1 MSNLYAVIMAGGVGS
16 RFWPMSRKNH
26 PKQFIDIL
34 GTGETLIQATFRR
47 LQKIFPT
54 DNILVVTNEDYV
66 SLVKQQLP
74 LIHERNILSEPNRK
88 NTAPCIAYAA
98 WKIYKRNPDAVMLV
112 APSDHVIAKEDE
124 FYAVVDRGLK
134 YVSHYPHLL
143 TLGITPSRPDT
154 GYGYIQYDTTEKLEF
169 GVYAVKTFTEK
180 PSTELAKQFIESGEF
195 VWNSGMFLWSVQA
208 ILHQMEI
215 LMPEEHALFAEQASA
230 FDTTEESKA
239 IESIYAMVRNIS
251 IDYGVMEKS
260 DQVYVL
266 NADIGWSD
274 LGTWGSLFEELT
286 RGKKKHKNAVI
297 GDQVMMYDTQHCIVH
312 VPKNKLVVI
321 QGLEGFI
328 VAENEGVLLIC
339 KMEDEQKIKNLV
351 NEVKIEKGEQYL

>member
-1 MSNLYAVIMAGGVGS
+1 MSHVYAVIMAGGVGS
-16 RFWPMSRKNH
+16 RFWPMSRKDH

-47 LQKIFPT
+47 LQKICST
-54 DNILVVTNEDYV
+54 ENILVVTNEDYV

-74 LIHERNILSEPNRK
+74 LVLHHNILSEPSRK

-98 WKIYKRNPDAVMLV
+98 SKIYKRSPDAVMLV
-112 APSDHVIAKEDE
+112 APSDHLITKEEE
-124 FYAVVDRGLK
+124 FYAVVDKGLK

-169 GVYAVKTFTEK
+169 GVHPVKTFTEK
-180 PSTELAKQFIESGEF
+180 PSAELAKQFIESGEF
-195 VWNSGMFLWSVQA
+195 VWNSGMFLWSAQA
-208 ILHQMEI
+208 ILHEMEI
-215 LMPEEHALFAEQASA
+215 NMPEEHALFAEHASA
-230 FDTTEESKA
+230 YDTPEEPKA
-239 IESIYAMVRNIS
+239 IARIYTMVRNIS

-260 DQVYVL
+260 EHVYVL

-274 LGTWGSLFEELT
+274 LGTWGALFEELT
-286 RGKKKHKNAVI
+286 RGKKKQKNAVI
-297 GDQVMMYDTQHCIVH
+297 GDQVMMYDTKHCIVH
-312 VPKNKLVVI
+312 VPKDKLVVI

-328 VAENEGVLLIC
+328 VAENDGVLLIC

-351 NEVKIEKGEQYL
+351 NEVKIEKGDQYL